1 LIILETRSSIQFS
14 LYLQEVGNSG
24 FPEFIPSQPERDRE
38 RRKAK
43 EEDPCGERK
52 KEKACDE

>member
-1 LIILETRSSIQFS
+1 LEILDFQNSSAAS
-14 LYLQEVGNSG
+14 H
-24 FPEFIPSQPERDRE
+24 RDRE

-52 KEKACDE
+52 EEKAGDE

>member
-1 LIILETRSSIQFS
+1 LEILDFQNSS
-14 LYLQEVGNSG
+14 
-24 FPEFIPSQPERDRE
+24 PASQPERDRE

-52 KEKACDE
+52 KEKAGDE

>member
-1 LIILETRSSIQFS
+1 LEILDFQNSSPAIQT
-14 LYLQEVGNSG
+14 
-24 FPEFIPSQPERDRE
+24 DRQ

-52 KEKACDE
+52 KEKAGDE